1 VPVLS
6 TGCGGWKGF
15 RQKSDDAA
23 PIRLFF
29 RMWYHV
35 PIKGGE
41 TVDNPVILGIAFTI
55 VPFIILLFMFLVA
68 RKEKKQSEVNPQLMP

>member
-1 VPVLS
+1 
-6 TGCGGWKGF
+6 
-15 RQKSDDAA
+15 
-23 PIRLFF
+23 
-29 RMWYHV
+29 MWYHV